1 MSGRK
6 FSILLVSHSYPPVL
20 GGSEVEAQRVC
31 AALLRRGHRVQVV
44 CAGGPPMPET
54 SVWVDP
60 YGVPVRMFG
69 SGVPERWRDRT
80 FAVGVARMLI
90 KERKRIDLVYFL
102 MQGLHLAAG
111 LPVARYFGIPVVMKF
126 SGSSIISMLTQS
138 RLGRLE
144 LRWLQDWAKRVMVLN
159 EGMKQEAMAAGFRGD
174 HLLWMPNPVDVQEYA
189 PCSDSQKSA
198 LRAELGVDE
207 NAYVIVFVG
216 RLAPEKELRSLIG
229 AFSYVARQFP
239 QARLVLIGDGPER
252 SMLEESAGRDP
263 SIASSIRFTGRLSA
277 DWVRKWL
284 QASDVFA
291 LVSSQEG
298 FPCSL
303 VEAMSAGLPSVV
315 SDIPANRQLIFS
327 GENGFTAELKNEQAL
342 GSALSC
348 LAADSGLRL
357 RLGTAAREHVTANYS
372 TDKVAERYETLFA
385 ESVEP
390 HGNSC
395 HSYSG

>member
-1 MSGRK
+1 
-6 FSILLVSHSYPPVL
+6 
-20 GGSEVEAQRVC
+20 
-31 AALLRRGHRVQVV
+31 
-44 CAGGPPMPET
+44 
-54 SVWVDP
+54 
-60 YGVPVRMFG
+60 
-69 SGVPERWRDRT
+69 
-80 FAVGVARMLI
+80 
-90 KERKRIDLVYFL
+90 
-102 MQGLHLAAG
+102 
-111 LPVARYFGIPVVMKF
+111 MKF
-126 SGSSIISMLTQS
+126 SGSSIISMLRES

-144 LRWLQDWAKRVMVLN
+144 LRWLQAWAKRVMVLN
-159 EGMKQEAMAAGFRGD
+159 EGMKQEAMAAGFRRD

-198 LRAELGVDE
+198 LRAELAVDE
-207 NAYVIVFVG
+207 DAYVIVFVG

-229 AFSYVARQFP
+229 AFGHVVRQFP
-239 QARLVLIGDGPER
+239 QAKLVLIGDGPER

-263 SIASSIRFTGRLSA
+263 SIGSSIRFTGRLSA
-277 DWVRKWL
+277 DRVRKWL

-327 GENGFTAELKNEQAL
+327 GENGFTAELKNEEAL
-342 GSALSC
+342 GSALTC

-357 RLGTAAREHVTANYS
+357 RLGAAARAHVTANYS

-390 HGNSC
+390 RGNSC

>member
-1 MSGRK
+1 MARK

-44 CAGGPPMPET
+44 CAGGPPMPEA

-69 SGVPERWRDRT
+69 AGVPERWRDRA
-80 FAVGVARMLI
+80 FAAGVVRMLV
-90 KERKRIDLVYFL
+90 KERSRIDLVYFL

-126 SGSSIISMLTQS
+126 SGSSIISMLRES

-144 LRWLQDWAKRVMVLN
+144 LRWLQAWAKRVMVLN

-189 PCSDSQKSA
+189 PCSHSQKSA

-229 AFSYVARQFP
+229 AFGHVARQFP
-239 QARLVLIGDGPER
+239 QAKLVLIGDGPER
-252 SMLEESAGRDP
+252 SMLEESAGRDA
-263 SIASSIRFTGRLSA
+263 SIGSSIRFTGRLSA
-277 DWVRKWL
+277 DAVRKWL

-327 GENGFTAELKNEQAL
+327 GENGFTAELKNEEAL
-342 GSALSC
+342 GSALTC
-348 LAADSGLRL
+348 LAADPGLRL
-357 RLGTAAREHVTANYS
+357 RLGAAAREHVTANYS

-390 HGNSC
+390 HGKSC